1 MSAPGGQIGGALA
14 LVWATGCLYLCI
26 FISEYAKHY
35 VKNRKEYLQNR
46 VIAKKNW
53 MKLDIKQPLE
63 ETCQIGSP
71 KSLFIMTVVVAAE
84 RKKAVH

>member
-35 VKNRKEYLQNR
+35 VKNRKEYLQDR
-46 VIAKKNW
+46 AIVKKNW
-53 MKLDIKQPLE
+53 MKPDIKQPLE

-71 KSLFIMTVVVAAE
+71 KRPFTMTLVVAAE
-84 RKKAVH
+84 RNKAVH